1 MNRITTN
8 WRKATSNSLAVYQ
21 NFSSNCMQNV
31 EEKIPLEE
39 ILPFYRFVG
48 VSFYT
53 FRMNQSLFLQEY
65 RSL

>member
-1 MNRITTN
+1 
-8 WRKATSNSLAVYQ
+8 
-21 NFSSNCMQNV
+21 MQNV